1 MYGYASLVLFLI
13 PVGVLGWR
21 IVVSKTRKQWLRAGA
36 AGAAMITLVGAAVV
50 YDDLE
55 DFHFKD
61 WRADIGL
68 LAAMSGSI
76 YLLVWSARKRSNR
89 RHRTISII
97 AAIIGF
103 VPVIAALVTSLMFGG
118 LSQ

>member
-1 MYGYASLVLFLI
+1 MYGYASLLLFLV
-13 PVGVLGWR
+13 PAGVLGWR
-21 IVVSKTRKQWLRAGA
+21 IVVSKTRRQWLRVGA
-36 AGAAMITLVGAAVV
+36 AAAAMATLVGAFVV

-55 DFHFKD
+55 AFNFKD

-68 LAAMSGSI
+68 LAAMSGSV
-76 YLLVWSARKRSNR
+76 YLLMWSMRKRSNR

-103 VPVIAALVTSLMFGG
+103 VPVIGALATGILFGELG
-118 LSQ
+118 R

>member
-1 MYGYASLVLFLI
+1 MFGYASIILFLV
-13 PVGVLGWR
+13 PVGVLCWR
-21 IVVSKTRKQWLRAGA
+21 IVVSQTRKPWLRAGA
-36 AGAAMITLVGAAVV
+36 AAAVMATLVGAAVV
-50 YDDLE
+50 YDELE

-68 LAAMSGSI
+68 LAAMSGSF
-76 YLLVWSARKRSNR
+76 YLILWSLRKRSNR

-103 VPVIAALVTSLMFGG
+103 VPIIGAVTTSFLFGELG
-118 LSQ
+118 R